1 MGLLILYLLISLFF
15 SFLCSLLEA
24 SLLSITPSHAS
35 VVSKENPTLGKDL
48 QHFKDNIDMPLAAIL
63 TLNTFA
69 HTIGAAGVGAQAQA
83 IWGEEYLTVVS
94 VVLTIIILILT
105 EIIPKTIGANYW
117 KSLTPFTVRTLKV
130 MIYSPLYPLILF
142 SQFITKRLKRD
153 KDKSV
158 LSRADFTA
166 MAEIGTKEGV
176 LHQDESRVINN
187 VLRFNV
193 ILASHIMT
201 PRTVIK
207 AAPEKQYVRE
217 YYDNSTNMRFSRIPV
232 FDDSIDHITGYVLKD
247 EVLQRIIEGDGGLS
261 LAEIKRPIHVVH
273 ESTPV
278 PQLFTR
284 LMEKKEHIALVVDE
298 YGGTAG
304 IVTMEDII
312 ETLLGLEITDE
323 LDVVEDL
330 QKWAREK
337 WEKRARKLGGYDN
350 NAQPG

>member
-1 MGLLILYLLISLFF
+1 MGLLLIYLLIAIFF

-24 SLLSITPSHAS
+24 SLLSITPSH
-35 VVSKENPTLGKDL
+35 VSIVSQQSPSIGKDL
-48 QHFKDNIDMPLAAIL
+48 KDFKDNIDRPLAAIL

-69 HTIGAAGVGAQAQA
+69 HTIGAAGVGAQAQL
-83 IWGEEYLTVVS
+83 IWGEESLTIVS
-94 VVLTIIILILT
+94 IVLTIVILILT
-105 EIIPKTIGANYW
+105 EIIPKTLGANYW
-117 KSLTPFTVRTLKV
+117 RQLTPFTVRTLKI
-130 MIYSPLYPLILF
+130 MIYSPLYPIILF

-166 MAEIGTKEGV
+166 MAEIGTREGI
-176 LHQDESRVINN
+176 LHRDESRVINN
-187 VLRFNV
+187 VLRFNI

-207 AAPEKQYVRE
+207 AAPETQTIRE
-217 YYDNSTNMRFSRIPV
+217 FYDNTSNMRFSRIPV
-232 FDDSIDHITGYVLKD
+232 YGNSIDHITGYVLKD
-247 EVLQRIIEGDGGLS
+247 EVLHRIIKGEGNLT
-261 LAEIKRPIHVVH
+261 LEAIKRPIQAMN

-278 PQLFTR
+278 PKLFTR
-284 LMEKKEHIALVVDE
+284 LMDNKEHIALVVDE

-323 LDVVEDL
+323 FDEIEDL
-330 QKWAREK
+330 QKWARDK
-337 WEKRARKLGGYDN
+337 WQKRSGR
-350 NAQPG
+350 PGMQDSNEVI